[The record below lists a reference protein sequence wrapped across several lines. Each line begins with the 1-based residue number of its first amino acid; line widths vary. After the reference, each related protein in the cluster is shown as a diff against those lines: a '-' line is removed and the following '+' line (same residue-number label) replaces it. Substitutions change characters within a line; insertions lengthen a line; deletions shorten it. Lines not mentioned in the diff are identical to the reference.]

1 MVWQLPGSMAEEQ
14 QEQTSGMSR
23 GLIGLTEQEQVA
35 VWDSLWFVRFFQQG
49 PVWLIHLFARL
60 VTLVF
65 LNRFV
70 LW

>member
-1 MVWQLPGSMAEEQ
+1 M
-14 QEQTSGMSR
+14 
-23 GLIGLTEQEQVA
+23 
-35 VWDSLWFVRFFQQG
+35 WDSLWFVRFFQQG